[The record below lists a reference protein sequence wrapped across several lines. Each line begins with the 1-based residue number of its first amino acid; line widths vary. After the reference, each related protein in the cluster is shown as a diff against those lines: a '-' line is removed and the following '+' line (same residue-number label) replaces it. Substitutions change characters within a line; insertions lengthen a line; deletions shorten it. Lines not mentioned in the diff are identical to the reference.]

1 MDISTGKEWTL
12 KELAKETGVSERTIR
27 FYISRKLV
35 DQPLR
40 AGRGAAYGEKH
51 RDRVL
56 AIRKLQAKG
65 LMLAEIEHVLAA
77 KGEPEARTSVS
88 LLEGDDPTRGIGMLW
103 FNRDGSVDEN
113 VAHAGSLESEARP
126 APAWPGPTPEL
137 PEPETWRS
145 FVIAGDVVVMLRAGA
160 APWRSRRVTSALR
173 RFAAEVGP
181 SNLKEDQGE

>member
-1 MDISTGKEWTL
+1 MNTPTGKERTL
-12 KELAKETGVSERTIR
+12 RELAKETGVSERTIR

-56 AIRKLQAKG
+56 AIRKLQEKG
-65 LMLAEIEHVLAA
+65 LMLAEIEHILAA
-77 KGEPEARTSVS
+77 GGAPKDSSSVS
-88 LLEGDDPTRGIGMLW
+88 ARKEVEPPRHIGMLW
-103 FNRDGSVDEN
+103 FNRDGSLDES
-113 VAHAGSLESEARP
+113 VAPFESLAREAQAAQASP
-126 APAWPGPTPEL
+126 ASAPEL

-145 FVIAGDVVVMLRAGA
+145 FVIAEDVVVMLQAGA
-160 APWRSRRVTSALR
+160 APWRARRVTSALR
-173 RFAAEVGP
+173 RFAAEVSP